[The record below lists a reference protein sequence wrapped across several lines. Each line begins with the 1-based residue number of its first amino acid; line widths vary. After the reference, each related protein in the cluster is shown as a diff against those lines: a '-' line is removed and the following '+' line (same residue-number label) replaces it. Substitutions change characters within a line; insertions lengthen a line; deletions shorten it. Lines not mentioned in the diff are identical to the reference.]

1 MWNIPP
7 QAGSCPYKLL
17 FRSSLFVTDAPVR
30 DAKRSRTM
38 DQEINQP
45 IEVMAVFEKGR
56 MLPVRF
62 RWNGRVVR
70 IVHVTARWRTN
81 EGRFR
86 KKHYSVIDQNSE
98 FFQLTYKERTS
109 EWFLNKIWVE

>member
-1 MWNIPP
+1 LIEDK
-7 QAGSCPYKLL
+7 A
-17 FRSSLFVTDAPVR
+17 SSTNGNNPFGWSGESG
-30 DAKRSRTM
+30 KRSWPM

-70 IVHVTARWRTN
+70 IVHITSRWRTN

-86 KKHYSVIDQNSE
+86 KKHYSVMDRNSE

>member
-70 IVHVTARWRTN
+70 
-81 EGRFR
+81 FR

>member
-1 MWNIPP
+1 
-7 QAGSCPYKLL
+7 
-17 FRSSLFVTDAPVR
+17 
-30 DAKRSRTM
+30 M

-62 RWNGRVVR
+62 RWNGRVVK

-86 KKHYSVIDQNSE
+86 KKHYSVMNQNSE

>member
-1 MWNIPP
+1 
-7 QAGSCPYKLL
+7 
-17 FRSSLFVTDAPVR
+17 
-30 DAKRSRTM
+30 M

-56 MLPVRF
+56 MIPVRF
-62 RWNGRVVR
+62 RWNGRV
-70 IVHVTARWRTN
+70 IKIIHITSRWRTN

-86 KKHYSVIDQNSE
+86 KKHYSVMNQNSE

>member
-1 MWNIPP
+1 MLKI
-7 QAGSCPYKLL
+7 G
-17 FRSSLFVTDAPVR
+17 RGRGVTNENNPFWWSGESG
-30 DAKRSRTM
+30 KRSLPM

-45 IEVMAVFEKGR
+45 IEVMAVFEKGK

-62 RWNGRVVR
+62 RWNGRVVK
-70 IVHVTARWRTN
+70 IVHITARWRTN

-86 KKHYSVIDQNSE
+86 KKHYSVMNQNSE

-109 EWFLNKIWVE
+109 EWFLNRIWVE